1 MDEVARQVESRAER
15 LALLSLEGMFD
26 DPFWRVRYGEE
37 RARRFGSEDALFHV
51 RYLVQALDLHDPGV
65 MDRYARWLQGLLVPR
80 GMSSRHIASHFQGL
94 RAALR
99 REGLDLERTP
109 QVGAALDAAL
119 AALLYPSGPARALQL
134 AAPEL
139 ARKALA
145 RLPQGGDEATLER
158 LTEEVL
164 LHLSY
169 LADALGTG
177 RPSLFADHVR
187 WYTGFWSQRRLPGT
201 FAGLLAALEEVLAA
215 EPALAGEPRT
225 ALVTGRAV
233 FEERRA

>member
-1 MDEVARQVESRAER
+1 MNEVARQVESRAQR
-15 LALLSLEGMFD
+15 LAALSLEGMYD
-26 DPFWRVRYGEE
+26 DPFWRARYGEE

-80 GMSSRHIASHFQGL
+80 GMSSRHIAQHFQGL
-94 RAALR
+94 RAALQ

-109 QVGAALDAAL
+109 QVGAALDAAE
-119 AALLYPSGPARALQL
+119 AALVYPSGPARALQL

-145 RLPQGGDEATLER
+145 HLPEGGDAARER
-158 LTEEVL
+158 LTEEL
-164 LHLSY
+164 LLQLSY
-169 LADALGTG
+169 LADALGTA

-187 WYTGFWSQRRLPGT
+187 WYTGFWAQRGLPGT
-201 FAGLLAALEEVLAA
+201 FAGLLAALEQALAA
-215 EPALAGEPRT
+215 EPGLAGEPRT
-225 ALVTGRAV
+225 VLSAGRALL
-233 FEERRA
+233 EEHRP

>member
-1 MDEVARQVESRAER
+1 VESRAER

-26 DPFWRVRYGEE
+26 DPFWRARYGEE

-94 RAALR
+94 RAALQ

-119 AALLYPSGPARALQL
+119 DALLYPSGPARALQL

-145 RLPQGGDEATLER
+145 HLPRGGDEAAAGR
-158 LTEEVL
+158 LTEEVRL
-164 LHLSY
+164 QLSY

-187 WYTGFWSQRRLPGT
+187 WYTGFWPQRGLPGT
-201 FAGLLAALEEVLAA
+201 FAGMLAALEEVLAA
-215 EPALAGEPRT
+215 EPSLAGEPRT
-225 ALVTGRAV
+225 ALAAGRAV
-233 FEERRA
+233 FEESRT

>member
-1 MDEVARQVESRAER
+1 MDEVARQVESHAQR
-15 LALLSLEGMFD
+15 LAALSLEEMYD
-26 DPFWRVRYGEE
+26 DPFWRARYGEE

-65 MDRYARWLQGLLVPR
+65 MERYARWLQGLLVPR
-80 GMSSRHIASHFQGL
+80 GMSSRHIAFHFQGL

-109 QVGAALDAAL
+109 QVGATLDAAE

-139 ARKALA
+139 AQKALA
-145 RLPQGGDEATLER
+145 HLPQGGDVAARER

-164 LHLSY
+164 LQLSY

-187 WYTGFWSQRRLPGT
+187 WYTGFWPQRGLPGT
-201 FAGLLAALEEVLAA
+201 FAGMLAALEEVLAS
-215 EPALAGEPRT
+215 ESTLAGEPRT
-225 ALVTGRAV
+225 VLAAGRAV
-233 FEERRA
+233 FEERRP